1 MKIGDEVFVH
11 GYIDEIRNDVVIIK
25 NAGRNRGPFKFTED
39 RQQNTSGRPLGI
51 YGTGGPMIIN
61 NNGVIRRVIDV
72 YGHKHQTYVA
82 SEELG
87 ELNQQLMKELRG
99 IGNHE
104 HLVEEYADVVIC
116 LLEIQEMY
124 NITEAELQDAI
135 NEKLARLESRLN
147 ERIA

>member
-1 MKIGDEVFVH
+1 
-11 GYIDEIRNDVVIIK
+11 
-25 NAGRNRGPFKFTED
+25 
-39 RQQNTSGRPLGI
+39 
-51 YGTGGPMIIN
+51 MIIN

-104 HLVEEYADVVIC
+104 HLVEEMADVYIC
-116 LLEIQEMY
+116 LIQIREMY
-124 NITEAELQDAI
+124 NIKEEELQNEI
-135 NEKLARLESRLN
+135 NEKLKRLEERLN
-147 ERIA
+147 WRHCKETYSETSSQ

>member
-1 MKIGDEVFVH
+1 MPGFLKYGRWNAE
-11 GYIDEIRNDVVIIK
+11 
-25 NAGRNRGPFKFTED
+25 NAGRNRGAFKFTED

-104 HLVEEYADVVIC
+104 HLVEETADVYIC
-116 LLEIQEMY
+116 LIQIREMY
-124 NITEAELQDAI
+124 NIKEEELQNEI
-135 NEKLARLESRLN
+135 NEKLKRLEERLN
-147 ERIA
+147 WRHCKETYSETSSQ